1 MTKKA
6 LTYSPQAFLVW
17 KQAYDTADKLKES
30 KLESARYSKVLKIK
44 GAYQPEAVVS
54 KLFGK
59 TKSSAVS
66 RYFLNLENQKISA
79 LVPELK
85 LFRVEG
91 ENNSPKP
98 FYFPIT
104 ADYKFDSNGK
114 VNFKDQSFSAG
125 ASAIRSFS
133 YSLTGKNPYEVSKK
147 FLNASLEIYVD
158 NISNLFEAPT
168 GYAELADLFT
178 IRAGGNA
185 TSTGNRSVSAQ
196 ALGSMQSCRIT
207 ALVGYSVPRTGQ
219 FTQEE
224 IKTIEGSNQMVNLF
238 YSGHDL
244 NIQQD
249 GSATVSIKYTGFLQ
263 AITSQS
269 FYDLFSTSK
278 TKALVAKKISKTKE
292 ISGNINTLLSNRSK
306 HLRSPLEQTRTT
318 VDPFNPEAERETSAA
333 APEDTQVEPEDVIR
347 AFKSILRNL
356 SENGKIHH
364 TNFNENYFKKKFAAT
379 LSDEPK
385 TEPLAVTENSNAIT
399 NIFGV
404 FGENRIY
411 YFTFA
416 DFLQA
421 YFKRIADTLT
431 QAIKE
436 VQSSIDPLGGD
447 DRTETVKKI
456 YQYLEDLK
464 LFNVLTA
471 NVLVTRKEEQAS
483 TFTMNIGDIP
493 ISVDT
498 LYTLVYDEITKKR
511 LPFYGMTDFL
521 EVFCPKLLSKSM
533 DEFPHAPIIR
543 DLSIK
548 IASFTSRQIKKA
560 VSGEID
566 IEDVPAPNVASA
578 KSSIKDAAEFIMFYQ
593 QPSQY
598 AKSAGRGKQKED
610 VENGKL
616 HLRVNKDRGLLKN
629 ITFSKISM
637 PAREAYLVVS
647 SGNLYDELRIPHNAT
662 ANMFGNNMFLPGSY
676 VYVDPNTIGFGSPKD
691 LNSAARR
698 LGFGGYYTVENVT
711 TEYSGGKLST
721 TLKLQF
727 NAFPDVESQPET
739 EVSQQKSINEV
750 SAITRRSS

>member
-1 MTKKA
+1 MTKKTI
-6 LTYSPQAFLVW
+6 TYSPQAFLVW
-17 KQAYDTADKLKES
+17 KQAYDTADNLAKS
-30 KLESARYSKVLKIK
+30 SLESARYSKVAKIK

-98 FYFPIT
+98 FYFPVT
-104 ADYKFDSNGK
+104 TDYKFDSNGK

-147 FLNASLEIYVD
+147 FLNANLEIYVD

-185 TSTGNRSVSAQ
+185 TNTGNRSVSAQ

-292 ISGNINTLLSNRSK
+292 ISGNINTLLSDRSK
-306 HLRSPLEQTRTT
+306 HLRLTPEEIEAAAKA
-318 VDPFNPEAERETSAA
+318 EAEEEETEATI
-333 APEDTQVEPEDVIR
+333 EDTQVEPADVIR

-364 TNFNENYFKKKFAAT
+364 TNFDENYFKKTFAQGSSA
-379 LSDEPK
+379 PG
-385 TEPLAVTENSNAIT
+385 PLVVADYSNAIT

-436 VQSSIDPLGGD
+436 VQSSVNPLGGD

-471 NVLVTRKEEQAS
+471 NALITRKEEKAS
-483 TFTMNIGDIP
+483 SFTMNIGDIP

-498 LYTLVYDEITKKR
+498 LYTLVFDEITNKR
-511 LPFYGMTDFL
+511 LSFYGMTEFL
-521 EVFCPKLLSKSM
+521 EGFCPKLLNKSM

-548 IASFTSRQIKKA
+548 IASFTSRQLKNVIK
-560 VSGEID
+560 GEID
-566 IEDVPAPNVASA
+566 IGDVPEPHVASA
-578 KSSIKDAAEFIMFYQ
+578 KSSIKDAAEYIMFYQ

-598 AKSAGRGKQKED
+598 AKSTGRGSVRED
-610 VENGKL
+610 TENGKL

-662 ANMFGNNMFLPGSY
+662 ATMVGNNMFLPGSY

-721 TLKLQF
+721 TLRLLF

-739 EVSQQKSINEV
+739 EASQQKSINEV
-750 SAITRRSS
+750 SAITRRNSQ

>member
-1 MTKKA
+1 MTKKTM
-6 LTYSPQAFLVW
+6 TYSPQAFLVW

-30 KLESARYSKVLKIK
+30 KLESARYSKVAKVK
-44 GAYQPEAVVS
+44 GSYQPEAVVS

-59 TKSSAVS
+59 AKSSAVS

-98 FYFPIT
+98 FYFPVT

-185 TSTGNRSVSAQ
+185 TSTVNRSVSAQ

-306 HLRSPLEQTRTT
+306 HLRSPPEQAEATT
-318 VDPFNPEAERETSAA
+318 EADGEASTAEI
-333 APEDTQVEPEDVIR
+333 EDTQVEPEDVIR

-364 TNFNENYFKKKFAAT
+364 TNFNENYFEKKFAAT
-379 LSDEPK
+379 PDATPN
-385 TEPLAVTENSNAIT
+385 TESLDVTKNSNAIT

-436 VQSSIDPLGGD
+436 VQSSKNPLGGD

-471 NVLVTRKEEQAS
+471 NVLVTKKEKQAS
-483 TFTMNIGDIP
+483 SFTMNIGDIP

-498 LYTLVYDEITKKR
+498 LYTLVFDEITNKR
-511 LPFYGMTDFL
+511 LSFYGMTEFL
-521 EVFCPKLLSKSM
+521 EGFCPKLLSKSM

-548 IASFTSRQIKKA
+548 IASFTSRQLKNVTK
-560 VSGEID
+560 GKID
-566 IEDVPAPNVASA
+566 IGDIPDPHVASA
-578 KSSIKDAAEFIMFYQ
+578 KSSIKDAAEYIMFYQ

-598 AKSAGRGKQKED
+598 AKSTGRGKAKED
-610 VENGKL
+610 IENGKL

-698 LGFGGYYTVENVT
+698 LGFGGYYTVEKVT

-721 TLKLQF
+721 TLNLLF

-739 EVSQQKSINEV
+739 EASQQKSINEV
-750 SAITRRSS
+750 SAITRRNS